1 MLKEN
6 KKLSTKVEALTR
18 RAQNLQTKLAAAKA
32 AAADSKLAAGATSA
46 HVKPSSKPTEVAEIQ
61 TQPSRRRS
69 LHQPTDTTASAI
81 PAEKTGSTS
90 KSQVT
95 RAPPSS
101 ASLRPKTPV
110 GPTPV
115 FKLRTPEQLQ
125 KQGQNEKPSTSI
137 VGVKRRAPDEFE
149 ACGSIPPQGFTIDSL
164 PSRENDST
172 TPRVRRMFNNLQPG
186 FTPIRNKAFTSPK
199 RQSATVLSTPL
210 IQDVTNSP
218 RNSVPFDAAQ
228 QSKRSWLGKIRGAA
242 PQNVVR
248 PTSRQVFTSMTE
260 AHNR

>member
-1 MLKEN
+1 MLKQN

-32 AAADSKLAAGATSA
+32 AAADLKLAAGAA
-46 HVKPSSKPTEVAEIQ
+46 LIPAKPPSKPTEVAEVQ
-61 TQPSRRRS
+61 TQPRRRS
-69 LHQPTDTTASAI
+69 LHQPTDTMTSAKPADKTA
-81 PAEKTGSTS
+81 STS
-90 KSQVT
+90 KPQVM
-95 RAPPSS
+95 RAPASS
-101 ASLRPKTPV
+101 TSARPKTPV

-125 KQGQNEKPSTSI
+125 KQGQHEKPSASI

-149 ACGSIPPQGFTIDSL
+149 ACGSLPPQGFTVDSL
-164 PSRENDST
+164 PSRENDGT
-172 TPRVRRMFNNLQPG
+172 TPRARRMLNNLHPG
-186 FTPIRNKAFTSPK
+186 FTPIRNKALTSPK

-218 RNSVPFDAAQ
+218 RNSVPFDAVQ

-248 PTSRQVFTSMTE
+248 PASRQVFTSMNET
-260 AHNR
+260 HNR